1 MSADQQHS
9 FIVSADGSF
18 TPKHRAWKS
27 IAERFDTFHRAN
39 PHIYRRI
46 VQIAR
51 QMQARGVRKMGI
63 SLIFERLRWLHFIEV
78 KTDEGFKLSNDFR
91 ADNDYRIRPVRFLRD
106 TRTQKIGINTLY
118 IGIDNTAGWGVSLL
132 QRSKQVRKGTDHHDF
147 NHSP

>member
-1 MSADQQHS
+1 VSADQQHS

-18 TPKHRAWKS
+18 APKHRARKS
-27 IAERFDTFHRAN
+27 IAERFDIFHRDN
-39 PHIYRRI
+39 PDIYRRI

-91 ADNDYRIRPVRFLRD
+91 AEYARLIMTTESDLPDFFETRALR
-106 TRTQKIGINTLY
+106 RLE
-118 IGIDNTAGWGVSLL
+118 
-132 QRSKQVRKGTDHHDF
+132 
-147 NHSP
+147 

>member
-91 ADNDYRIRPVRFLRD
+91 AEYARLIMTTESDLSDFFETRALR
-106 TRTQKIGINTLY
+106 RLE
-118 IGIDNTAGWGVSLL
+118 
-132 QRSKQVRKGTDHHDF
+132 
-147 NHSP
+147 